1 MLPPLDN
8 TTPADALHRRF
19 AEALQRSGFGG
30 DIQLD
35 YSSRLIHSTDNSIY
49 QRLPQGVLYPAETD
63 DLVRIARLSCAGEF
77 QSLHFAPRGGGTGTN
92 GQSLSDGF
100 IVDLS
105 RHMNRILEV
114 NIEEGW
120 ARVQAG
126 VVKDQLNAAVHEHGL
141 FFAPD
146 LSTSN
151 RATIGGMISTD
162 ASGQGS
168 CRYGKTR
175 HHVLAIDMVLSDGQ
189 RWCAA
194 ALSDAELEQIIR
206 SDDRVG
212 QIHGL
217 LDEIHRENGP
227 AIERIF
233 PPLNRSL
240 TGYDLA
246 HIRDEQGR
254 FNLNNIIC
262 GSEGSLG
269 FIAEAVVNLEKLPS
283 HKAVVMVR
291 YNDFVAALRDCQ
303 HLMKAEVTAIETI
316 DDIVL
321 DLAKSDPLWLQVA
334 DYFPPSEQSLAAINL
349 MEITAHSAAE
359 LEQQLLAVSEEI
371 ARSADN
377 PHRLGHNILEEPGA
391 MAMIWAMRK
400 RAVGLL
406 GKLPGHARPLP
417 FVEDCAVAP
426 ARLPDFIADFRA
438 LLEREGLRFGMFGH
452 GDAGVIHV
460 RPALDLRDPE
470 SMASI
475 RRISDEVF
483 ALTQRYDGIL
493 WGEHGRGLRSE
504 YVPATFGEL
513 YPQLQRIKAAFDPRN
528 QFNPGK
534 IASLPGG
541 ADLLAIDAVPTR
553 GQRDAL
559 IPVQSWDDL
568 PEAVYCNGN
577 GACFNWD
584 PDQSMCPS
592 YKGTRERK
600 YSPKGRATLLKE
612 WLAQLGQQAYTV
624 RRGAAPR
631 NNWMAKLLPLSR
643 DDFSHEVFA
652 AMDSCLA
659 CKTCATGCPVQVDV
673 PTFRSVFLSHYFSRY
688 RRPLRHHLIAGLEWL
703 LPLAARMPAL
713 YKLATGSAVGR
724 FIAERGLGLTAMPA
738 LQPSRYTDESKVE
751 LADAGRLMKLSDAE
765 KQRSLILVQDVFT
778 RYLDGQVCQDI
789 ARFLQALGFR
799 VWLAPG
805 WYNGKPLHVL
815 GYLRRF
821 SKVATRRA
829 KALNELAT
837 SGIPLVGMEPSM
849 NLIYRHDYKDYVDQE
864 VAPPVLLL
872 QEWLAQQTPQL
883 ERHRERFTPGQ
894 FNLLPHCSEAA
905 LAGKSM
911 GDWQTIFR
919 ALGSELT
926 VEQVGC
932 CGMAGTYG
940 HELKY
945 AETSRRIYELSWG
958 QKQLDPA
965 TTSAS
970 GYSCRSQ
977 VERFEGQRLPHPV
990 QLLLAQLKAAEV

>member
-1 MLPPLDN
+1 MLPQVRNIPQ
-8 TTPADALHRRF
+8 PSSVHRRF
-19 AEALQRSGFGG
+19 AEALQESGFVG

-35 YSSRLIHSTDNSIY
+35 FGSRLIQSTDNSIY
-49 QRLPQGVLYPAETD
+49 QRLPQGVLYPAETE
-63 DLVRIARLSCAGEF
+63 DLVRIARLSSEEEF

-105 RHMNRILEV
+105 RHMNRILEI
-114 NIEEGW
+114 NAEQGW

-126 VVKDQLNAAVHEHGL
+126 VVKDQLNAAVKAHGL

-175 HHVLAIDMVLSDGQ
+175 HHVIAIDMVLNDGQ
-189 RWCAA
+189 RWSSR
-194 ALSDAELEQIIR
+194 ALADSELEQIIQKG
-206 SDDRVG
+206 DWIG
-212 QIHGL
+212 QIHSL
-217 LDEIHRENGP
+217 LDEIHRENP
-227 AIERIF
+227 AAIERIF

-246 HIRDEQGR
+246 HIRDEEGR

-269 FIAEAVVNLEKLPS
+269 FITEAVVNLEKLPS
-283 HKAVVMVR
+283 HKAVVVVR

-303 HLMKAEVTAIETI
+303 HLMKAEVTAIETV

-321 DLAKSDPLWLQVA
+321 ELAKGDTLWPQVA
-334 DYFPPSEQSLAAINL
+334 AYFPATEQSPAAINL
-349 MEITAHSAAE
+349 MEITAHSADE
-359 LEQQLLAVSEEI
+359 LQQQLEAVSEEL
-371 ARSADN
+371 ARSANN
-377 PHRLGHNILEEPGA
+377 PHRLGHSILEEAGA
-391 MAMIWAMRK
+391 MAMMWAMRK

-426 ARLPDFIADFRA
+426 ERLPDFIADFRK

-460 RPALDLRDPE
+460 RPAFDLRDPD
-470 SMASI
+470 SMTRI
-475 RRISDEVF
+475 RRISDQVF
-483 ALTQRYDGIL
+483 SLTQRYGGIL

-513 YPQLQRIKAAFDPRN
+513 YPQLQRIKEAFDPRN

-534 IASLPGG
+534 IAAPPDGP
-541 ADLLAIDAVPTR
+541 ALLAVDAVPTR

-559 IPVQSWDDL
+559 IPVQTWEDL

-612 WLAQLGQQAYTV
+612 WLSQLGEQAYTV
-624 RRGAAPR
+624 RRGPAPR
-631 NNWMAKLLPLSR
+631 TNWMAKLRPAAQ
-643 DDFSHEVFA
+643 DDFSHEVFD
-652 AMDSCLA
+652 AMDTCLA

-673 PTFRSVFLSHYFSRY
+673 PTFRSIFLSHYFSRY
-688 RRPLRHHLIAGLEWL
+688 RRPFRHHIIAGLELL
-703 LPLAARMPAL
+703 LPLAAPVRGL
-713 YKLATGSAVGR
+713 YNLTIQSAVGR
-724 FIAERGLGLTAMPA
+724 KLAESWLGLTATPA
-738 LQPSRYTDESKVE
+738 LQPARFVGNAQVE
-751 LADAGRLMKLSDAE
+751 IAEAKRLMALPEAE
-765 KQRSLILVQDVFT
+765 KQRSVILVQDVFT

-789 ARFLQALGFR
+789 VRFLQTLGFR

-805 WYNGKPLHVL
+805 WRNGKPLHVL
-815 GYLRRF
+815 GFLRRF
-821 SKVATRRA
+821 SKVATRTA
-829 KALNELAT
+829 KALNELAE
-837 SGIPLVGMEPSM
+837 SGIPLVGLEPSM
-849 NLIYRHDYKDYVDQE
+849 NLIYRNDYKDYLDDNVTP
-864 VAPPVLLL
+864 PPVLLL
-872 QEWLAQQTPQL
+872 QEWLAQQHSQL
-883 ERHRERFTPGQ
+883 AQHRDRFTPGQ
-894 FNLLPHCSEAA
+894 FKLLPHCSEAA

-911 GDWQTIFR
+911 ADWEHIFK
-919 ALGSELT
+919 ALGSELKI
-926 VEQVGC
+926 EQVGC

-945 AETSRRIYELSWG
+945 AETSQRIYELSWG
-958 QKQLDPA
+958 QKTLDP
-965 TTSAS
+965 TNTSAS

-977 VERFEGQRLPHPV
+977 VERFDGQRLPHPV
-990 QLLLAQLKAAEV
+990 QLLLGQLAP